1 MIDFKEI
8 NRFAVPLILTS
19 IGQMII
25 GQLALHFA
33 VNNSSVALSGISV
46 IQNLLFAFG
55 GLLGAFSLSFN
66 IKGSKA
72 YSNRQYSKFNDLLKS
87 NLIIN
92 LIIGTSVAFFVIFY
106 GETILS
112 RLYGFRGGLLALATN
127 YLVIMSPY
135 IILTLLNFSL
145 TNLLRV
151 QKETRPI
158 MWIGLGSSL
167 LDVLLNYILVP
178 LLGIRGSAISTIV
191 SLCFITCSYLFMVY
205 PMIWKSLFVKS
216 TTKLELVRFGI
227 PLAGQEV
234 LESVLFIIVFD
245 AFMARL
251 GLEMLA
257 IYAVVSQLL
266 SIVRVPSFM
275 YSATLSVYL
284 PEAEKTGDVKEFLQT
299 IFKNSYTAS
308 MLLACP
314 VVLLSNILSH
324 FLSDEITTN
333 IVPITLYTFLVMG
346 ISPIYESAK
355 MLLQSFGNE
364 KFVLHISILINL
376 ASVMI
381 LTILQLLK
389 AQTYLSLYFVYG
401 LNLFVLSLI
410 FLRHASSEK
419 II

>member
-1 MIDFKEI
+1 MIDSKEM
-8 NRFAVPLILTS
+8 NRFAGPLVLTN
-19 IGQMII
+19 IGQIII

-33 VNNSSVALSGISV
+33 VNNSSIILSGISI
-46 IQNLLFAFG
+46 IQNMLFAFG

-66 IKGSKA
+66 IKSSKA
-72 YSNRQYSKFNDLLKS
+72 YSNRQYSRFNDLLKS

-92 LIIGTSVAFFVIFY
+92 LIIGTAFAFFVIFY
-106 GETILS
+106 GETMLS
-112 RLYGFRGGLLALATN
+112 GLYGFRGSLLALATN
-127 YLVIMSPY
+127 YLVITSPY

-158 MWIGLGSSL
+158 MWIGLASSV
-167 LDVLLNYILVP
+167 LDVLLNYVLVP
-178 LLGIRGSAISTIV
+178 LLGIRGAAISTII
-191 SLCFITCSYLFMVY
+191 SLCFVSCSYLFMVY

-216 TTKLELVRFGI
+216 TTKLELVKFGI
-227 PLAGQEV
+227 PLVGQEV

-251 GLEMLA
+251 GLEILT
-257 IYAVVSQLL
+257 IYAVISQLL
-266 SIVRVPSFM
+266 SIIRVPSFV
-275 YSATLSVYL
+275 YSTTVSVYL
-284 PEAEKTGDVKEFLQT
+284 PEAEKMGHVKEFLKT
-299 IFKNSYTAS
+299 IFKNSYIAS

-314 VVLLSNILSH
+314 VVLSSNILSH

-333 IVPITLYTFLVMG
+333 IVPITLYTFLAMG
-346 ISPIYESAK
+346 LSPIYESSK

-364 KFVLHISILINL
+364 KFVLHTSILINL

-381 LTILQLLK
+381 LTILQFLNV
-389 AQTYLSLYFVYG
+389 QTYWSLYFIYG